1 MKPGNFQTGKAHAG
15 HLDQTN
21 ALASFRD
28 CFVIDNPDMIY
39 LDGNSLG
46 RLAKPTLSRL
56 QTVIEKEWGHDLIR
70 GWNKGWYSASTRV
83 GEKIAQLAGA
93 APGQVV
99 VCDST
104 TVNLFKLAMSA
115 LSLQT
120 GRSRIVSDVFNFPSD
135 LYVLQGCVQLL
146 GNRHHLHLVP
156 SEDNITI
163 DPQAVCDAIDE
174 NTALVSLSHVAFKS
188 GFMHDAAFITTQAHA
203 KGALVLWD
211 LCHSIG
217 AVPVELDQ
225 WGVDFAVGCT
235 YKYLNGGP
243 GSPAFLYVADR
254 LQHNAP
260 SPIWGWF
267 GQRAPFAFDLKYEPA
282 KDIRRFLAGTP
293 PVLSLLAMEAALD
306 PLIRAGIPAI
316 RRQSMELTSYLT
328 FLIDTFLVPCGFRLG
343 SPRSPDIRGS
353 HVSIQHPA
361 GFQISQA
368 MIQEMNV
375 LPDFREP
382 DNIRLGI
389 APLYI
394 SFSDLWE
401 AVQRIKHVM
410 DQGRYMNFS
419 KERGPVT

>member
-1 MKPGNFQTGKAHAG
+1 MKPVNFQTGKAYAEY
-15 HLDQTN
+15 LDQTHE
-21 ALASFRD
+21 LASFRD
-28 CFVIDNPDMIY
+28 YFVIDDSDMIY

-46 RLAKPTLSRL
+46 RLAKPALSRL
-56 QTVIEKEWGHDLIR
+56 QTVIEQEWGHDLIR
-70 GWNKGWYSASTRV
+70 GWNGGWYEAPIRI

-93 APGQVV
+93 APGQIVV
-99 VCDST
+99 SDST
-104 TVNLFKLAMSA
+104 TVNLFKLAMTA

-135 LYVLQGCVQLL
+135 LYVLQSCVRLL

-156 SEDNITI
+156 SEDHITI
-163 DPQAVCDAIDE
+163 DPKAVCDAIDE
-174 NTALVSLSHVAFKS
+174 DTALVSLSHVAFKS
-188 GFMHDAAFITTQAHA
+188 GFIHDAPLITAEAHA

-217 AVPVELDQ
+217 AVPVALDQ
-225 WGVDFAVGCT
+225 WGADFAVGCT

-243 GSPAFLYVADR
+243 GSPAFLYVAHR
-254 LQHNAP
+254 LQPEAL

-282 KDIRRFLAGTP
+282 TDIRRFLGGTP

-306 PLIRAGIPAI
+306 PLLKAGMPAI
-316 RRQSMELTSYLT
+316 RRQSIELTSYLT
-328 FLIDTFLVPCGFRLG
+328 FLIETFLVPRGFNLG
-343 SPRSPDIRGS
+343 SPRDPDMRGS

-361 GFQISQA
+361 GFQINQA

-394 SFSDLWE
+394 SFSDLWD
-401 AVQRIKHVM
+401 AVERIKAVM
-410 DQGRYMNFS
+410 DQKLYMNYS
-419 KERGPVT
+419 TERGLVT